1 MKLPFDGHFR
11 RRLYLVRHGQAAA
24 SQPGHGI
31 YGDAISLTAAG
42 RDEAQAMSDALAGVP
57 FEEAWCSDI
66 NRAQETARVILAP
79 HGLEVTASERFTEM
93 RGDIAAA
100 LKLDLPKEQKLGRFA
115 YSMWQEQSGGRFFG
129 GDDLRGYMDRV
140 ATTLE
145 SLVLETTA
153 SNVLIVSHS
162 GFQRAALCW
171 VLDAVP
177 LGLAKLEQDSCCL
190 NILDIDVSEHGE
202 ILRKHVRLA
211 NYTPTDPVKIYNRL
225 TDGERLAM
233 RLSEQ
238 LEGRD
243 V

>member
-24 SQPGHGI
+24 SQAGHGV
-31 YGDAISLTAAG
+31 YGDAISLTEAG
-42 RDEAQAMSDALAGVP
+42 AREAQVMCDALAGVTLD
-57 FEEAWCSDI
+57 EAWCSDI
-66 NRAQETARVILAP
+66 NRAQETARIILAP
-79 HGLEVTASERFTEM
+79 HRIEATASEQFTEM

-100 LKLDLPKEQKLGRFA
+100 LSQDLPKEQKLGRFA
-115 YSMWQEQSGGRFFG
+115 YSLWQEESGARFFG
-129 GDDLRGYMDRV
+129 GDDLREYMDRV
-140 ATTLE
+140 AKTLE
-145 SLVLETTA
+145 SLVRETRA

-171 VLDAVP
+171 VLDAIP
-177 LGLAKLEQDSCCL
+177 LSLAKLEQDSCCL
-190 NILDIDVSEHGE
+190 NILDVDVSEHGD

-211 NYTPTDPVKIYNRL
+211 NYTPTDPVKIANRL

-233 RLSEQ
+233 RLLEQ
-238 LEGRD
+238 LEGRP